1 MNRNDISDFRFGNRQ
16 NVTRTSH
23 FKRVYTMD
31 IAKKKKRKEKEP
43 QKNDNITSKLSKC
56 QSDVD
61 VRECDTVVHTSNR
74 DGSSRNTAPG
84 SVSHCHEFHSA
95 SAASTLLSEA
105 QINVDDVPMI
115 MSVTVTNNPTRAAGR
130 RLTARSS
137 WYLGRTQTM
146 AKNELASRYGQTI
159 SWNRVGKIT
168 SRGVSLFKINEKKLR
183 KGHIARVY
191 NASRTTGNRII

>member
-1 MNRNDISDFRFGNRQ
+1 
-16 NVTRTSH
+16 
-23 FKRVYTMD
+23 MD

-43 QKNDNITSKLSKC
+43 RKNDNITSKLSKC

-146 AKNELASRYGQTI
+146 AKNELATRYESNGI
-159 SWNRVGKIT
+159 KLARSPRAAY
-168 SRGVSLFKINEKKLR
+168 LFLRSTKKNC
-183 KGHIARVY
+183 ARDTLHAY
-191 NASRTTGNRII
+191 TTHQEQLEIG